1 MRAQGTEGA
10 VRARVST
17 GDVCLAQDKEGA
29 KAEVGDIKGATIL
42 LRTTHGTV
50 LGTHGTRSGVFFKVR
65 VVLNCVLG
73 TLFKWPGIGILV
85 GNSFR
90 DNGKRLGADSGTR
103 AVLSR
108 ASCSLTVTK
117 GRMCS
122 LTVTKGRMC
131 SLTVT
136 GGGTRQG
143 RRARDTTK
151 GRKVPVKGEVEAW
164 MPVKDT
170 LTHS

>member
-1 MRAQGTEGA
+1 M
-10 VRARVST
+10 RARVST
-17 GDVCLAQDKEGA
+17 GDVCLTQDNEGA

-73 TLFKWPGIGILV
+73 TLFKWPGIGILM
-85 GNSFR
+85 GNSFF

-108 ASCSLTVTK
+108 ASWRVSQREECVALLSQEEAL
-117 GRMCS
+117 G
-122 LTVTKGRMC
+122 
-131 SLTVT
+131 
-136 GGGTRQG
+136 
-143 RRARDTTK
+143 
-151 GRKVPVKGEVEAW
+151 KGEE
-164 MPVKDT
+164 PGTPRKGERCQLRVK
-170 LTHS
+170 LRHGCQLRTH

>member
-1 MRAQGTEGA
+1 M
-10 VRARVST
+10 RARVST
-17 GDVCLAQDKEGA
+17 GDVCLAQDNEGA

-42 LRTTHGTV
+42 LRTTQGTV
-50 LGTHGTRSGVFFKVR
+50 LGTHGTQSGVFFKVR

-73 TLFKWPGIGILV
+73 TLFKWPGIGILM
-85 GNSFR
+85 GNSFF

-122 LTVTKGRMC
+122 LTVT
-131 SLTVT
+131 
-136 GGGTRQG
+136 GGSTRQG